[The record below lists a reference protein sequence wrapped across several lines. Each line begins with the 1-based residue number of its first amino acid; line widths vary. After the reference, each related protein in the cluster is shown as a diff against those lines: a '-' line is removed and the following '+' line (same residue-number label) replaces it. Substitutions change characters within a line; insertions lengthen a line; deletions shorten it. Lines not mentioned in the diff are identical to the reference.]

1 MLWTDDQG
9 LQLEGCLN
17 IIERTSKAMHRR
29 FGHKFVAKE
38 ELHLF
43 VFSTVEGIRGYEP
56 KGGLFG
62 SSRDY
67 VGFYAWA
74 FQPRIVC
81 LRGLADLFPLDFS
94 NYLAHEY
101 AHRLHLQQG
110 RSSFPLWLVEG
121 VATWIAAEVAP
132 PRPSLLLGRR
142 RIWSYLNASGSLI
155 EGEDLAAM
163 SSLDSGP
170 RLADQGI
177 RQICLREVAFYMQS
191 QCLFDWLYTNCREA
205 LVQASLCPSKSPV
218 SNPRQFT
225 KHFKYTPNKAMT
237 HALEAHRAVME
248 EPVIEEPGERSL
260 REASVRRFYDIL
272 SDTDS
277 SAATQRLVLRLLP
290 SVAFGLDAGPVRAFH
305 RRSQGELRDIAALT
319 LDLLAEDRHHS

>member
-1 MLWTDDQG
+1 MARKASSQEGFLTRGDGVVLWTDDQG
-9 LQLEGCLN
+9 LQLENCLN
-17 IIERTSKAMHRR
+17 IIERTSKAMYRR

-38 ELHLF
+38 ELRLF
-43 VFSTVEGIRGYEP
+43 VFSGVEGIRGYEP

-67 VGFYAWA
+67 VGFYTWA

-155 EGEDLAAM
+155 EGEELAAI
-163 SSLDSGP
+163 SSLDS
-170 RLADQGI
+170 D
-177 RQICLREVAFYMQS
+177 
-191 QCLFDWLYTNCREA
+191 
-205 LVQASLCPSKSPV
+205 
-218 SNPRQFT
+218 
-225 KHFKYTPNKAMT
+225 
-237 HALEAHRAVME
+237 
-248 EPVIEEPGERSL
+248 PG
-260 REASVRRFYDIL
+260 
-272 SDTDS
+272 
-277 SAATQRLVLRLLP
+277 
-290 SVAFGLDAGPVRAFH
+290 
-305 RRSQGELRDIAALT
+305 
-319 LDLLAEDRHHS
+319 